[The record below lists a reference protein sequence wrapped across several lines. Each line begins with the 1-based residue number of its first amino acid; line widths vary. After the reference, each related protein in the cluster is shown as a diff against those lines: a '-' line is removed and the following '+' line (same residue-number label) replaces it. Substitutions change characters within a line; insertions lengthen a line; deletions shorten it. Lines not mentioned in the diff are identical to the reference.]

1 MKAKRTIHVLTNKK
15 GAIVGG
21 GILTSA
27 KDRKG
32 KGVHVQI
39 APMKGQ
45 TISEVSIPSEIE
57 RLEGPEMFCRL
68 STEYHLPRG
77 KKELVRKKVAQRKK
91 T

>member
-1 MKAKRTIHVLTNKK
+1 MKVKRTIHVLTDKK

-45 TISEVSIPSEIE
+45 TLSEVAMPTEIQ
-57 RLEGPEMFCRL
+57 RLESAEMFCRL
-68 STEYHLPRG
+68 HAEYHLPPG
-77 KKELVRKKVAQRKK
+77 KKELVRKSGRLKK
-91 T
+91 G

>member
-1 MKAKRTIHVLTNKK
+1 MKAKRTVHVLTDQK

-45 TISEVSIPSEIE
+45 TMSEVSMPSEIQ

-68 STEYHLPRG
+68 RAEYHLPRG
-77 KKELVRKKVAQRKK
+77 KKELVRKVAPRKK